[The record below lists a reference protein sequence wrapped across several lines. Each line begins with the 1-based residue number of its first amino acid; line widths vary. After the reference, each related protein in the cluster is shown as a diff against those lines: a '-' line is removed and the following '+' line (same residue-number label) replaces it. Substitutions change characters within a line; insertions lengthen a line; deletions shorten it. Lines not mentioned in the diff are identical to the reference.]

1 MSNLHVCMCSAVCR
15 LYAPEILR
23 GHWIPLE
30 LEWIVTCELYVGA
43 GNQTWVLCTNN
54 RYSLPLHTS
63 NMI

>member
-1 MSNLHVCMCSAVCR
+1 MSDLHMCMCM
-15 LYAPEILR
+15 LYAGFMLPEILR

-43 GNQTWVLCTNN
+43 GNQTWVLCMNN
-54 RYSLPLHTS
+54 RCSLPLRPA